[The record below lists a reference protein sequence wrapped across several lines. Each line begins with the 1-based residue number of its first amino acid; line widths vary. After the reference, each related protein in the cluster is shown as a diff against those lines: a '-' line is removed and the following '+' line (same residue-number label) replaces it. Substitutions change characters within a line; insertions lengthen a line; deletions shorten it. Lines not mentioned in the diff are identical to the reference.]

1 MNEKLLMTKHPRISR
16 ITVVTRLDP
25 SDLKEIVKELL
36 TASRALSN
44 AILTLN
50 TIISKPELQI
60 RETTADD
67 NNSEPDRA

>member
-1 MNEKLLMTKHPRISR
+1 MNEKLALTKHPRISR